1 MKDLVVGIVI
11 GFVVCAVII
20 IGISVIV
27 ALDNDNEYLDY
38 PPEDM
43 EYDRETE
50 CEKDNWRDFR

>member
-11 GFVVCAVII
+11 GFVVCSVII

-38 PPEDM
+38 QPED
-43 EYDRETE
+43 E
-50 CEKDNWRDFR
+50 EKKS

>member
-20 IGISVIV
+20 IGISVVV

-38 PPEDM
+38 QPED
-43 EYDRETE
+43 E
-50 CEKDNWRDFR
+50 EKKI